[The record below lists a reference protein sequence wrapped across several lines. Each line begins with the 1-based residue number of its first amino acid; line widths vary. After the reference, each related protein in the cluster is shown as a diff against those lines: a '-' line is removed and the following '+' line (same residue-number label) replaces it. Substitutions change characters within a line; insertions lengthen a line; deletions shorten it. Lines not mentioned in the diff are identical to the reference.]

1 MLIAGE
7 FGSGQVLWSVVWLAA
22 FVLWAWLVIMLFADI
37 IRADNLSG
45 WGKALWALGII
56 ALPFLGII
64 LYFTVN
70 GDEMNRR
77 MRADSRGD
85 PEIEE
90 ALAARS
96 PAEALVRLNALHE
109 SGSITDAEFRYTKA
123 QVLER

>member
-1 MLIAGE
+1 MVFASE

-22 FVLWAWLVIMLFADI
+22 FVLWAWLVLMLFADI

-70 GDEMNRR
+70 GSEMNRR
-77 MRADSRGD
+77 MRGDARGD

-96 PAEALVRLNALHE
+96 TAEGLARLNTLHE
-109 SGSITDAEFRYTKA
+109 SGSITDAEFRFTKA
-123 QVLER
+123 QLLER